1 MIRRLAFF
9 TFAFALTTASQAQ
22 TPATPQPGLGGPVIA
37 GVCLL
42 SREAVFGNAK
52 VSVAANARLQQIS
65 QEAQAEVDA
74 LRKPIDDDLAA
85 FGRDAARLSADQRK
99 QREEALNGRLL
110 PVRALADQ
118 RSREVEL
125 TRTRM
130 IERISDAAQPAIAQ
144 VYASKRCGLLFDRN
158 SALGGNFANDLT
170 ADVVK
175 ELDARIQTI
184 SFNRETIPVP
194 APAAR

>member
-1 MIRRLAFF
+1 MVRR
-9 TFAFALTTASQAQ
+9 FALFTLALATAGSAQAQ
-22 TPATPQPGLGGPVIA
+22 TQASAPSGLGGPVVA

-52 VSVAANARLQQIS
+52 VSLAANARLQQIT

-74 LRKPIDDDLAA
+74 LRKPIDDEIASFEREA
-85 FGRDAARLSADQRK
+85 SRLSADQRK
-99 QREEALNGRLL
+99 QRQDALNARLL
-110 PVRALADQ
+110 PVRTLADQ

-125 TRTRM
+125 TRTKM
-130 IERISDAAQPAIAQ
+130 IGRISDEAQPAIAR
-144 VYASKRCGLLFDRN
+144 VYAAKRCGLLFDRN

-175 ELDARIQTI
+175 ELDAKIQTI

-194 APAAR
+194 PPVAP